1 MCRVADS
8 HVNIDPESISRIGAS
23 TFNIFSG
30 ETPKRI
36 NFLGYESPTNVE
48 QTASLAFADLL
59 RSLVAE

>member
-1 MCRVADS
+1 MANL
-8 HVNIDPESISRIGAS
+8 HVNIDPELISRIGAS

-36 NFLGYESPTNVE
+36 NFLGYESPTNIK

-59 RSLVAE
+59 RGVVPE